1 LNGLAAHRVAIA
13 AKMPQLRG
21 NPNRAAAALRPCQ
34 PYGSNRFPRDG
45 AVGTGN
51 AGHRDC
57 HLRSRAL
64 EGARRHRSNDG
75 FAYCTALFEQSSR
88 HAQPAHLGIIAVR
101 DKSLDK
107 PLRAAGNI
115 GEGLCNPTSGAGFRG
130 RHDPARILQAPADS
144 RGKMFE
150 LRIGVRH
157 DHEST
162 SLELRMD
169 IATPEHTPMMQQYLR
184 IKAQH
189 PDVLLFYRMGD
200 FYEMFY
206 DDARRAAELLDIA
219 LTQRGA
225 SAGAP
230 IPMAGVPAV
239 TLDSY
244 LAKLVR
250 KGESVAICEQRG
262 DPGKAKGPMERE
274 VVRIVTPGTITDE
287 ALLEERRDNVLAS
300 VCAGDGRYGLAWLEL
315 SAGRFSV
322 MELESL
328 AALEAEVER
337 LQPKEILAPDGAQPA
352 LARSLSAADRP
363 WRARAPWQFDID
375 SATHALTEQFRTRD
389 LAGFGCADKP
399 QAIAAAGALL
409 SFVRETQ
416 KSALPHLLSITTE
429 ERDAALIM
437 DPATRRNLEL
447 DESLAGTQ
455 ELTLA
460 GVFDRTSTPMGGR
473 LLRRWLHR
481 PLRDRDILRSRY
493 HAVAT
498 LIEQAHYGEFAEPLR
513 AIGDL
518 ERILA
523 RIALR
528 SARPRD
534 LAQLRG
540 ALAALPALKQALVT
554 VAEASLLL
562 KLAAEI
568 GDHRQEHDLLRRS
581 IIDSPPHYLRD
592 GGVIA
597 EGYDAELDELRA
609 LGSNTEQFL
618 LDLEQRERERSG
630 LSSLKLGFNRV
641 QGFYIEVNRSQA
653 DRVPPEYLRRQT
665 VKSAERFITPELKSF
680 EDKVLGARDRALAR
694 EKSLYEEVLDRLS
707 AMLPSLQ
714 STATAV
720 AQIDVLACFAERAA
734 ALDCAQPE
742 LTAEPTLLIEGGRHP
757 VVERAGREPFIP
769 NDVRFDQSRRMLII
783 TGPNM
788 GGKSTYMRQTALIV
802 VLAHIGCFVPARRA
816 VLGPIDR
823 IFTRIGAS
831 DDLAGGRST
840 FMLEMT
846 ETANILNNA
855 TAESLVLMDEV
866 GRGTSTFDG
875 LSLAWACAAFIAS
888 KIRAFTLF
896 ATHYF
901 ELTSLASEA
910 PGVVN
915 VHVEAVEHGDRLVF
929 LHSVKEGPANQSY
942 GLQVAALAGIPK
954 SVTAQ
959 ARRYLTELE
968 RERDALRKH
977 NSPQAELPIFTP
989 AAAPM
994 VSAALTALRAADPD
1008 TLSPRAALDL
1018 LFRLKSLD
1026 RDQS

>member
-1 LNGLAAHRVAIA
+1 
-13 AKMPQLRG
+13 
-21 NPNRAAAALRPCQ
+21 
-34 PYGSNRFPRDG
+34 
-45 AVGTGN
+45 
-51 AGHRDC
+51 
-57 HLRSRAL
+57 
-64 EGARRHRSNDG
+64 
-75 FAYCTALFEQSSR
+75 
-88 HAQPAHLGIIAVR
+88 
-101 DKSLDK
+101 
-107 PLRAAGNI
+107 
-115 GEGLCNPTSGAGFRG
+115 
-130 RHDPARILQAPADS
+130 
-144 RGKMFE
+144 
-150 LRIGVRH
+150 
-157 DHEST
+157 
-162 SLELRMD
+162 
-169 IATPEHTPMMQQYLR
+169 MMQQYLR

-239 TLDSY
+239 TLDGY

-250 KGESVAICEQRG
+250 KGQSVAICEQRG
-262 DPGKAKGPMERE
+262 EPGKIKGPMERE
-274 VVRIVTPGTITDE
+274 VVRIVTPGTVTDE

-300 VCAGDGRYGLAWLEL
+300 VCGQGERYGLAWLDL

-322 MELESL
+322 MELAGLES
-328 AALEAEVER
+328 LEAEVER
-337 LQPKEILAPDGAQPA
+337 LRPAEILAPDGAQPA
-352 LARSLSAADRP
+352 LTRTSAGEDRP
-363 WRARAPWQFDID
+363 WRSRAPWHFEID
-375 SATHALTEQFRTRD
+375 SATRALTEQFRTRD

-399 QAIAAAGALL
+399 LAIAAAGALL
-409 SFVRETQ
+409 AYVRETQ

-447 DESLAGTQ
+447 DESLAGSAD
-455 ELTLA
+455 LTLA
-460 GVFDRTSTPMGGR
+460 GVFDRTATPMGGR

-481 PLRDRDILRSRY
+481 PLRDRGILRARY

-498 LIEQAHYGEFAEPLR
+498 LIAQAQPAQLAEGLR

-518 ERILA
+518 ERVLA
-523 RIALR
+523 RVALR

-534 LAQLRG
+534 LAQLRA
-540 ALAALPALKQALVT
+540 ALAALPPLRRLLAPQPSPLLERLTSDIGEHQD
-554 VAEASLLL
+554 EYLLL
-562 KLAAEI
+562 KRAI
-568 GDHRQEHDLLRRS
+568 VDT
-581 IIDSPPHYLRD
+581 PPHYLRD

-609 LGSNTEQFL
+609 LGGNTEQFL
-618 LDLEQRERERSG
+618 VDLERRERERSG

-641 QGFYIEVNRSQA
+641 QGFFIEVNRSQA
-653 DRVPPEYLRRQT
+653 DRVPAEYLRRQT

-680 EDKVLGARDRALAR
+680 EDKVLGARDRAQAR
-694 EKSLYEEVLDRLS
+694 ERLLYDGVLDQLC
-707 AMLPSLQ
+707 ATLPALQ
-714 STATAV
+714 ASTTAI
-720 AQIDVLACFAERAA
+720 AQIDVLSCFAERAS
-734 ALDCAQPE
+734 ALQCAQPE
-742 LTAEPTLLIEGGRHP
+742 LVDEPMLHIDGGRHP
-757 VVERAGREPFIP
+757 VVERAAREPFIP
-769 NDVRFDQSRRMLII
+769 NDLRLDDSRRMLII

-802 VLAHIGCFVPARRA
+802 ILAHIGCFVPARRA
-816 VLGPIDR
+816 VLGPMDR

-855 TAESLVLMDEV
+855 TESSLVLMDEV

-875 LSLAWACAAFIAS
+875 LSLAWACAAFIAT

-901 ELTSLASEA
+901 ELTSLAGEA

-929 LHSVKEGPANQSY
+929 LHSVKDGPANQSY

-968 RERDALRKH
+968 RERDALRNH
-977 NSPQAELPIFTP
+977 SSPQGELALFAP
-989 AAAPM
+989 ATAP
-994 VSAALTALRAADPD
+994 VPAQESAALKALRAVDPN
-1008 TLSPRAALDL
+1008 TLSPRDALDL
-1018 LFRLKSLD
+1018 LYRLKNLD
-1026 RDQS
+1026 QDGAG

>member
-1 LNGLAAHRVAIA
+1 MI
-13 AKMPQLRG
+13 
-21 NPNRAAAALRPCQ
+21 
-34 PYGSNRFPRDG
+34 
-45 AVGTGN
+45 
-51 AGHRDC
+51 
-57 HLRSRAL
+57 
-64 EGARRHRSNDG
+64 
-75 FAYCTALFEQSSR
+75 
-88 HAQPAHLGIIAVR
+88 
-101 DKSLDK
+101 
-107 PLRAAGNI
+107 
-115 GEGLCNPTSGAGFRG
+115 
-130 RHDPARILQAPADS
+130 DPEEKVI
-144 RGKMFE
+144 
-150 LRIGVRH
+150 
-157 DHEST
+157 
-162 SLELRMD
+162 
-169 IATPEHTPMMQQYLR
+169 HTPMMQQYLR

-225 SAGAP
+225 SGGAP
-230 IPMAGVPAV
+230 IPMAGVPVV
-239 TLDSY
+239 TLDGY

-250 KGESVAICEQRG
+250 KGQSVAICEQRG
-262 DPGKAKGPMERE
+262 EPGKTKGPMDRE
-274 VVRIVTPGTITDE
+274 VVRIVTPGTLTDE
-287 ALLEERRDNVLAS
+287 ALLEERRDTLLAS
-300 VCAGDGRYGLAWLEL
+300 VCGQDGRYGLAWLDI

-322 MELESL
+322 MELANL
-328 AALEAEVER
+328 TALEAEVER
-337 LQPKEILAPDGAQPA
+337 LRPAEILAPDGAQPA
-352 LARSLSAADRP
+352 LTHASGEDRP
-363 WRARAPWQFDID
+363 WRARAPWHFEID
-375 SATHALTEQFRTRD
+375 SATRALTEQFRTRD

-399 QAIAAAGALL
+399 LAIAAAGALL
-409 SFVRETQ
+409 AYVRETQ

-447 DESLAGTQ
+447 DESITGAD
-455 ELTLA
+455 EFTLA
-460 GVFDRTSTPMGGR
+460 GVFDRTTTAMGGR

-481 PLRDRDILRSRY
+481 PLRDRDILRARY

-498 LIEQAHYGEFAEPLR
+498 LIDHDQHAAIAEGL
-513 AIGDL
+513 AAVGDL
-518 ERILA
+518 ERVLA

-534 LAQLRG
+534 LVQLRAALG
-540 ALAALPALKQALVT
+540 ALPSLRRILVAAPSPLLQRLT
-554 VAEASLLL
+554 LSINDHHEEHSLL
-562 KLAAEI
+562 
-568 GDHRQEHDLLRRS
+568 HRAINEA
-581 IIDSPPHYLRD
+581 PPHYLRE

-597 EGYDAELDELRA
+597 PGFDAELDELRA

-618 LDLEQRERERSG
+618 IDLEQRERERSG
-630 LSSLKLGFNRV
+630 LSSLKLGFNRI
-641 QGFYIEVNRSQA
+641 QGFFIEVNRSQA
-653 DRVPPEYLRRQT
+653 DKVPAEYLRRQT

-680 EDKVLGARDRALAR
+680 EDRVLGARERAQAR
-694 EKSLYEEVLDRLS
+694 ERTLYEALLDQLS
-707 AMLPSLQ
+707 GNLPALQ
-714 STATAV
+714 ASATAIAEV
-720 AQIDVLACFAERAA
+720 DVLSCFAERATT
-734 ALDCAQPE
+734 LQCAQPE
-742 LTAEPTLLIEGGRHP
+742 LVDEPMLRIDAGRHP

-769 NDVRFDQSRRMLII
+769 NDLRFDDSRRMLII

-802 VLAHIGCFVPARRA
+802 ILAHIGCFVPARRA
-816 VLGPIDR
+816 ILGPLDR

-855 TAESLVLMDEV
+855 TDQSLVLMDEV

-875 LSLAWACAAFIAS
+875 LSLAWACAAFIAT

-910 PGVVN
+910 PGVAN
-915 VHVEAVEHGDRLVF
+915 VHVEAVEHGEQLVF

-954 SVTAQ
+954 SVTTQ

-968 RERDALRKH
+968 RERDALRSH
-977 NSPQAELPIFTP
+977 NSPQGELALFAPIP
-989 AAAPM
+989 APAPE
-994 VSAALTALRAADPD
+994 SAALEALRSADPN
-1008 TLSPRAALDL
+1008 TLSPRDALDL

-1026 RDQS
+1026 QEANE